1 MVNQSFMK
9 SSAKLFLAL
18 SLFYS
23 LGIPGSLK
31 AQPDKSEKEIPLI
44 KRELFFDNPEISS
57 GQLSPDGSMVSFLKA
72 YDGIMNLWVKAF
84 DEPFEKARPL
94 TQSKEPI
101 GGYFWTYDGKYLLY
115 VSDQGGDENTQIYA
129 VDPRAKPAAGQD
141 VPQSLS
147 LTNKE
152 KVKTY
157 IYHVSRKNPDILW
170 IGLNDRDP
178 SWHDLYEL
186 KISTGEL
193 TLLEENKDRFS
204 AWVFDWDEHIRLA
217 LRSPENGTTEIL
229 KKKADGSYEK
239 IYDCGMLEFC
249 APIGFSPDNQQVYI
263 ETNKGDE
270 VNLSKVIAMD
280 LNTGKMQDL
289 EQDPL
294 QLVDVGNVSFSD
306 LDRKIQFV
314 TYTDAKTRIYFK
326 DEKLKEHYEFIKS
339 KFPDQE
345 VSLVSS
351 TQDET
356 RYLVSIWSDR
366 HLPKVHYYDTRTRE
380 LVYQYTPRP
389 KLLPYEQYFSP
400 MQPITYKSSDGLE
413 IPAYLTLPQGM
424 GEKNLPLIVFPHG
437 GPWARDYWGFSGAI
451 QWLANRGYAVL
462 QMNFRG
468 STGYGKKFI
477 NAGNKQW
484 GLLMQDDIT
493 WGVKHLVE
501 KGIADPKRVAIMGGS
516 YGGYATLAGM
526 AFTPDVYAAGVSIV
540 GPSNLLTLLESIPPY
555 WEAGRKIFTERMG
568 DPSTPEGE
576 AFLRKQS
583 PLFSARSIKAP
594 LLIIQGAND
603 PRVKKAESDQ
613 IVVALRD
620 LGRQV
625 EYLCA
630 PDEGHGFSKPVN
642 NMAAFGRAEV
652 FLGKIL
658 GARYQESMEPDVAQ
672 RLKEITVDPKEVKL
686 AEAIE
691 IEALDSWPQPV
702 QDLKEGEYEYI
713 VKLSVQGQELT
724 MDLKR
729 SVARENDQWLIK
741 DQLVGPL
748 GEQVDRVQYEAK
760 TLRPLSRTASA
771 GGQEIQYVYEPGK
784 FTTTMFGQTQ
794 SKEVDGAYVS
804 DGAGSDL
811 ILGRLP
817 LEPGYKTGIYVAAQD
832 GNAQLHQFEVTGTE
846 TINDVLCYVCELT
859 PVSDPNLKMTYY
871 IDQKNRQAQKIIT
884 PVPQLGTQMTME
896 LKP

>member
-1 MVNQSFMK
+1 MKTSIKIFFTMAIASMGFTGDLYAQSNH
-9 SSAKLFLAL
+9 
-18 SLFYS
+18 
-23 LGIPGSLK
+23 GD
-31 AQPDKSEKEIPLI
+31 QEIPLI
-44 KRELFFDNPEISS
+44 QRELFFDNPEISS
-57 GQLSPDGSMVSFLKA
+57 GQLSPDGSMVSFLRA

-94 TQSKEPI
+94 TNSKEPI

-129 VDPRAKPAAGQD
+129 VDPRAQAPAGAE
-141 VPQSLS
+141 VPASVS

-157 IYHVSRKNPDILW
+157 IYSVSRKNPDILW

-193 TLLEENKDRFS
+193 KLLEKNTDRLS
-204 AWVFDWDEHIRLA
+204 AWIFDWDEKIRLA
-217 LRSPENGTTEIL
+217 MRSPEDGTTEIL
-229 KKKADGSYEK
+229 RKNDDGSYEK

-249 APIGFSPDNQQVYI
+249 APIGFSPDNKQVYI
-263 ETNKGDE
+263 ETNRGE
-270 VNLSKVIAMD
+270 KVDLTKIIAMD
-280 LNTGKMQDL
+280 LKSGKITDL
-289 EQDPL
+289 EKDPL
-294 QLVDVGNVSFSD
+294 NLVDVGSVSFSD
-306 LDRKIQFV
+306 LDHKIQFI
-314 TYTDAKTRIYFK
+314 TYTDAKTRVYFK
-326 DEKLKEHYEFIKS
+326 DQELKKHYEYIKS
-339 KFPDQE
+339 KFPGQE
-345 VSLVSS
+345 VSWVSS
-351 TQDET
+351 TRDES
-356 RYLVSIWSDR
+356 RYLISVWSDAT
-366 HLPKVHYYDTRTRE
+366 LPRVHYYDTRTQE
-380 LVYQYTPRP
+380 LVFQYTPRP
-389 KLLPYEQYFSP
+389 KLLPYEPYFSS
-400 MQPITYKSSDGLE
+400 MTPISYKSSDGLE
-413 IPAYLTLPQGM
+413 IPAYLTMPKGM
-424 GEKNLPLIVFPHG
+424 GEKNLPLIVLPHG
-437 GPWARDYWGFSGAI
+437 GPWARDYWGFSGMI

-493 WGVKHLVE
+493 WGVKHLIE
-501 KGIADPKRVAIMGGS
+501 KGVADPKRVAIMGGS

-576 AFLRKQS
+576 AFLKKQS
-583 PLFSARSIKAP
+583 PLFSAQSIKSP

-613 IVVALRD
+613 IVIALRD

-625 EYLCA
+625 EYICA

-658 GARYQESMEPDVAQ
+658 GARYQESMEPEVAQ
-672 RLKEITVDPKEVKL
+672 RLAEITVDPADVVL
-686 AEAIE
+686 TPTLE
-691 IEALDSWPQPV
+691 IDAMTAWPAPTK
-702 QDLKEGEYEYI
+702 DLSAGELRYKVSLE
-713 VKLSVQGQELT
+713 VQGQQIT
-724 MDLKR
+724 MDMHRTISK
-729 SVARENDQWLIK
+729 ENGQWLVEDKIS
-741 DQLVGPL
+741 GPM
-748 GEQVDRVQYEAK
+748 GEQTDLMRYDAQS
-760 TLRPLSRTASA
+760 LRPLSRVASA
-771 GGQEIQYVYEPGK
+771 GGQQIEYQYEPGK
-784 FTTTMFGQTQ
+784 FSTTMFGKTQ
-794 SKEVDGAYVS
+794 SKDIDGAYTS

-817 LEPGYKTGIYVAAQD
+817 LKDGYKAGIYIARQD
-832 GNAQLHQFEVTGTE
+832 GNASLHSFSVTGTE
-846 TINDVLCYVCELT
+846 TVGGVLCFVCELA
-859 PVSDPNLKMTYY
+859 PVSDPQQKMTYF
-871 IDQKNRQAQKIIT
+871 IDQEKRIAQKIIA
-884 PVPQLGTQMTME
+884 PVPQLGATMTVE
-896 LKP
+896 IQP